1 MTEENKNIKHY
12 SADDIQ
18 KYVGGELSAQDMHD
32 IEKAALDDPFLAD
45 AIEGFENSMKQHGNS
60 SINADVNDLK
70 KRLSDRISEKRK
82 TRVIAANHL
91 WWQVA
96 AALVILFGAGTL
108 TYNYFSKNNFTN
120 KNIAQSELK
129 KIASDSTAIKND
141 TQAIQSAPKNDVA
154 VNEKKIEK
162 KESQK
167 IPGVTAKANVI
178 PKQKIADSI
187 YKNKDAVASASIPNS
202 NALVKTENKKDISGN
217 DDEAKSKA
225 VAKNIEPV
233 YEEKNKNIF
242 MGKVLDMN
250 SQPIMG
256 ATVNIAGQK
265 IATSTDDKG
274 MFRLYSSKPD
284 STLKITVN
292 SVGFEPAKA
301 ILINDNDIE
310 NNTINLHNKSSSL
323 NEVVVTG
330 YLSRKKPAIKN
341 IASDETLK
349 NAEPVIGWKKYKEYL
364 DKNKRISG
372 DSIGLKI
379 IEIVSFTIK
388 KNGKLSNFNIEQ
400 SYNDDFDD
408 EAIRLIKKGPAWKLL
423 KNKKARA
430 TLTIE
435 F

>member
-1 MTEENKNIKHY
+1 MTEENKNINHY
-12 SADDIQ
+12 SASDIQ
-18 KYVGGELSAQDMHD
+18 KYAGGKLSAQEMHD

-60 SINADVNDLK
+60 SINADINDLK

-82 TRVIAANHL
+82 TRVIAANRL

-96 AALVILFGAGTL
+96 AALVILFGGGTL
-108 TYNYFSKNNFTN
+108 TYNYFSKNNFSN
-120 KNIAQSELK
+120 KNIAQTEIK
-129 KIASDSTAIKND
+129 KAAADSTIVKND
-141 TQAIQSAPKNDVA
+141 TQAIQSAPKNDLA

-162 KESQK
+162 KESRK
-167 IPGVTAKANVI
+167 IPGVAAKANVI
-178 PKQKIADSI
+178 PKQKIADTI
-187 YKNKDAVASASIPNS
+187 NNNDAVASASIPNS
-202 NALVKTENKKDISGN
+202 NALVKT
-217 DDEAKSKA
+217 DDKNEEAKTKA
-225 VAKNIEPV
+225 VAKDIEPV
-233 YEEKNKNIF
+233 YDEKNKNIF
-242 MGKVLDMN
+242 TGKVLDMN
-250 SQPIMG
+250 SQPIIG

-265 IATSTDDKG
+265 TATSTDDKG

-323 NEVVVTG
+323 NEVIVTG
-330 YLSRKKPAIKN
+330 YLSRKKPAIRN
-341 IASDETLK
+341 IASDETIK
-349 NAEPVIGWKKYKEYL
+349 NAEPVIGWKKYIEYL

-379 IEIVSFTIK
+379 IEVVSFTIK